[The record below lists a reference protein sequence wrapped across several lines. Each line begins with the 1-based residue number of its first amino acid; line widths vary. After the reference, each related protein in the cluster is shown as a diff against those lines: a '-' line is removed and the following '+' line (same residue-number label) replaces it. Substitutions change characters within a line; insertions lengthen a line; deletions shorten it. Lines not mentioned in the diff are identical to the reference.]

1 MDRSQNPFPI
11 ILPHT
16 AECSLP
22 CFLKYNGF
30 SVQRSLFLAPPKLHH
45 PRIRT
50 QPLVRTSPKTL
61 IFSYPKILSPLS
73 SKTLQNAAPHY
84 QNHGLDSPKTHPPY
98 FTQLNLA
105 LSNHLTSLTS
115 YPRKFSVS
123 IWPAPISQNLPWPHN
138 SFLFSLRHSAMFR
151 TASWAS
157 FLSRE

>member
-50 QPLVRTSPKTL
+50 QPNFSKNSHFFLPKDPLSPFFQDAPKRCASLPKSRTGLSQNPSSLFHTAESCSLQSPYQPNILPKK
-61 IFSYPKILSPLS
+61 IFS
-73 SKTLQNAAPHY
+73 
-84 QNHGLDSPKTHPPY
+84 
-98 FTQLNLA
+98 F
-105 LSNHLTSLTS
+105 HLTS
-115 YPRKFSVS
+115 P
-123 IWPAPISQNLPWPHN
+123 NLPK
-138 SFLFSLRHSAMFR
+138 SSL
-151 TASWAS
+151 TA
-157 FLSRE
+157 